1 MGRKSREKRERKL
14 TEQKVDYDS
23 LIHDMSRYRE
33 LFTNGVGE
41 DTYFCKHLEAT
52 QNLFRRYKTLDVA
65 VALFTSELWPANTGS
80 PIKHIFAWCVL
91 LELPFESQVG
101 ISIDSY
107 VDFKVFTKELYA
119 SWPEFPMLEDFSPE
133 ADWGQIKVRLGQD
146 FVPMFY
152 GSCIERMSDFV
163 EAFRITYAHIPEA
176 QAHMDLAI
184 ALQAQIIESIP
195 ELMLSVNTEA
205 QCADV
210 ELATEDFWL
219 TCKSLLQQLGNELA
233 NRRKKAG
240 CTFDTRVGTFKAPLK
255 PDAFGNAVMQG
266 MALPFLAVEM
276 DRVWIPMSVRSA
288 PGLIIDHWANKNL
301 NGISPSTH
309 RKLAEFVAERFQRTL
324 IRPLTLYVDG
334 TACKDLPISCIIL
347 GNSGIYL
354 ICTCDHTSNDRLSN
368 AAESIYAKVS
378 RGSPI
383 FFRLDDGRFLSL
395 SRVGAEPSVDEL
407 HIVIV
412 VTLAGTA
419 FNSINLPSKPTR
431 LFPLADFITIFD
443 SLNDLE
449 ELESYWKFTDAQE
462 GTLSPFSRGTVD
474 LFASFKDMHG
484 VLVEGAIAPNFIGLD
499 PHWGTS
505 WRFKILTEF
514 WSRAPKVF
522 PDSSIGWTLS
532 SSTEGVVR
540 LESRHHKAMAY
551 STSIGSCTV
560 QTLIEI
566 TKELRFEDGRLID
579 LFAQLLADCSYR
591 CRKMMSDISL
601 FRQPH
606 VLFTCSPEPS
616 SLVKAEESPSS
627 LDEFKHVVTSV
638 IPDSHNPDV
647 FHVQVDT
654 RAVLAGLNLSKDG
667 SFEVRCLLETL
678 EKCHAVLGLQMPD
691 EFAQRFTHI
700 ASQAARYH
708 LKVMTRNIDVPDYV
722 YPIIPSPTDYKLARR
737 KLAAEIMGLG
747 FIPGRYELSDAKAR
761 IDPSSARMRL
771 HIENRLAA
779 FDRHQLLQAFIEQHD
794 ALLVTERT
802 RIQRARL
809 SLAHE
814 VEYDRLDAIE
824 HARKEFG
831 DKARHYRYL
840 LEKTVNL
847 SSNGV
852 DRVTEDVLREL
863 VGLVDWFMVLTGASD
878 TLHNGIDVGGV
889 EIDDSYIPEVFYS
902 TDFGDREAT
911 FAKEYAKSRLGL
923 GTNDKDAV
931 EGESEG
937 LLASE
942 KLKKA
947 FITDLGFELQNM
959 LTVLAVLSQAQR
971 YGFGNELSLSYAA
984 APDRLARGLADS
996 IDRLDYSEAQ
1006 KIVAFLTLSEV
1017 GVRRLVGRDIDEGDI
1032 PYWERNKRID
1042 RYTIKPLVIDGAD
1055 LRWGAESASRAMY
1068 IWMSAVRDGYLP
1080 AEFDWP
1086 HVKPVIREVKESI
1099 EKRLELR
1106 TEEIFRR
1113 HTPYVQRGID
1123 FFRRF
1128 REEKFDDVGDFDVF
1142 AYWPES
1148 NLLVTVECKY
1158 NQPPFTMKDSRRLR
1172 DRIFGKAENDRA
1184 GQFSRILD
1192 RRKFLET
1199 HRSRLLELL
1208 QWPQP
1213 ESVPLRN
1220 IELYVSRDVY
1230 YWMVHPPYPV
1240 PTQFVRVDTLDTWI
1254 KTELNIP

>member
-1 MGRKSREKRERKL
+1 MGRKSREKQERKL
-14 TEQKVDYDS
+14 ARQEADYNYFLRNMSGLSGLMTDGVDQES
-23 LIHDMSRYRE
+23 
-33 LFTNGVGE
+33 
-41 DTYFCKHLEAT
+41 YFSKRLEAT
-52 QNLFRRYKTLDVA
+52 RELFRRYKRLDVA
-65 VALFTSELWPANTGS
+65 VALCASELWLANTGS
-80 PIKHIFAWCVL
+80 SVKHIFAWCTL
-91 LELPFESQVG
+91 LELPGESQG
-101 ISIDSY
+101 DMSIDSY
-107 VDFKVFTKELYA
+107 EDFKAFTEELYA

-133 ADWGQIKVRLGQD
+133 ADWGQIKVRLGQN

-152 GSCIERMSDFV
+152 GSCIERVPDFV

-184 ALQAQIIESIP
+184 ALQARIIESIP
-195 ELMLSVNTEA
+195 ELMNSVSTEA
-205 QCADV
+205 PCAHVEVATEGFWLNCKSMLQQIGD
-210 ELATEDFWL
+210 ELAIWR
-219 TCKSLLQQLGNELA
+219 N
-233 NRRKKAG
+233 KAG
-240 CTFDTRVGTFKAPLK
+240 YALETRFGDFKAPLK
-255 PDAFGNAVMQG
+255 SDYFGNAVMQG
-266 MALPFLAVEM
+266 MALPFLAVEK
-276 DRVWIPMSVRSA
+276 DGGWIPMSVRSA

-324 IRPLTLYVDG
+324 MGPLTLYVDG
-334 TACKDLPISCIIL
+334 TACKDLPISCIIP

-395 SRVGAEPSVDEL
+395 SRDGAEPGVDEL
-407 HIVIV
+407 HIVVV

-566 TKELRFEDGRLID
+566 TKELCFEDGRLID

-601 FRQPH
+601 LRQPH
-606 VLFTCSPEPS
+606 VLFSCSSDPS

-654 RAVLAGLNLSKDG
+654 RAVLAGLNLSKNG

-889 EIDDSYIPEVFYS
+889 EIDDSYIPEIFYS

-923 GTNDKDAV
+923 GANDKDAV

-971 YGFGNELSLSYAA
+971 YGFGDELSLSYAA